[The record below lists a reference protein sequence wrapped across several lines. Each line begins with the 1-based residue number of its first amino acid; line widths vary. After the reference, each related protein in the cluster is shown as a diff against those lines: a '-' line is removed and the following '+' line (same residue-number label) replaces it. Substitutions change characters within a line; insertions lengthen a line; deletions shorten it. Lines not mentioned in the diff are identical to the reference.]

1 MAAPKRLSPAQ
12 IINRLRKA
20 EVALANG
27 NTTKEVCRELGVSEQ
42 TYYRWRRE
50 YGGMKL
56 SQAKRLKELEKENQQ
71 LKRAVAEL
79 TLDKLILKEASEG
92 KLLSPEWRRRCVVQ
106 VRQRLGVSER
116 KACRVLGQARTT
128 QRRIPKRREDE
139 EALKEDVVK
148 VARRF
153 GRYGYRM
160 VTGML
165 RTGGWAVNH
174 KRVERIWRQEGLKV
188 PSKQPKRGRLW
199 LTDGSCIRLR
209 PLYRH
214 HVWAYDFVA
223 DRTHDG
229 QPLKMLT
236 VLDEYS
242 RECLAIVVARRLQ
255 ADDVL
260 QTLSE
265 LFAEH
270 GPPANLRSD
279 NGPEFTARVVR
290 QWLGELGVKTLFI
303 APGSPWENGY
313 NESFNGTLRNELLK
327 REIFYSLEEAKV
339 LIEQWR
345 REYNTHRPHS
355 SLGYRPPAPEAIRP
369 DPKLLNLPLLLGP
382 PPSQKK
388 VLGLTL

>member
-1 MAAPKRLSPAQ
+1 M
-12 IINRLRKA
+12 
-20 EVALANG
+20 
-27 NTTKEVCRELGVSEQ
+27 
-42 TYYRWRRE
+42 
-50 YGGMKL
+50 
-56 SQAKRLKELEKENQQ
+56 
-71 LKRAVAEL
+71 
-79 TLDKLILKEASEG
+79 
-92 KLLSPEWRRRCVVQ
+92 VQ

-116 KACRVLGQARTT
+116 KACRVLGQARST

-139 EALKEDVVK
+139 EALREDVVK

-165 RTGGWAVNH
+165 RTEGWAVNH

-229 QPLKMLT
+229 RPLKMLT

-242 RECLAIVVARRLQ
+242 RECLAIVVTRRLQ

-303 APGSPWENGY
+303 EPGSPWENGY

-355 SLGYRPPAPEAIRP
+355 SLGYRPPGPRSDPARPKAAQPTSASWTTPQPKGGAWPNTLGGTAFGGRSRLNAALQGRYAIQRE
-369 DPKLLNLPLLLGP
+369 LGEGGMATVYLA
-382 PPSQKK
+382 KDLKHNRNVALK
-388 VLGLTL
+388 VLKPELAAVVGAERGLLVAKEKRLNGVSQLCGRWRVPPFQDR